1 MGVSFWDVFKT
12 AAPIGAAFIPGVGP
26 LASIAIGGALSG
38 GIEAAEGG
46 GIGDILKAGAL
57 GAGSSAAGIGVGSA
71 LSKGATEAGTK
82 AAETAAQKAML
93 ATDMATEGGLKFGAA
108 GVPMFSPEALSAG
121 AEKLA
126 EGTAKSRLLGKVGDI
141 TSPLRGKNPEA
152 QDALLNKVGKGTK
165 LATTAL
171 GAINPE
177 QQQQQ
182 PPRFMEAQMRMHPGF
197 NPAYQFGRRR
207 SYGTPVVG
215 GGYY

>member
-1 MGVSFWDVFKT
+1 MGISFWDVFKT

-46 GIGDILKAGAL
+46 SIGDILKAGAL
-57 GAGSSAAGIGVGSA
+57 GAGTSAAGIGAGSA
-71 LSKGATEAGTK
+71 LSKGATEASTK
-82 AAETAAQKAML
+82 AAEKAAQKAML
-93 ATDMATEGGLKFGAA
+93 ETAASEGGLKIGAM
-108 GVPMFSPEALSAG
+108 GIPQFSPQAMSAG

-126 EGTAKSRLLGKVGDI
+126 AGTAKSRLLGKVGDI

-171 GAINPE
+171 GAIDPD
-177 QQQQQ
+177 QPQQQ
-182 PPRFMEAQMRMHPGF
+182 PPRFMQTQMRMHPGF
-197 NPAYQFGRRR
+197 DPMYQFGGRR
-207 SYGTPVVG
+207 SYGTRIVG